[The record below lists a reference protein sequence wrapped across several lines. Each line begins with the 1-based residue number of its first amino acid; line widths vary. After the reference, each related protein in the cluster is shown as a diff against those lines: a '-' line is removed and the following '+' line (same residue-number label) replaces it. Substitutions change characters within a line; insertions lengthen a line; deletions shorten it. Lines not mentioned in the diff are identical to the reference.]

1 MKSKIYLGLNGIH
14 VLLMVKLN
22 IDVFPS
28 ALKRTKQNIVFTVA
42 IWRKHSRHEESIS
55 LHLLESEFFLSW
67 NFFLLK
73 VAALLH
79 SSRQLTFIAM
89 CVYFTVTGNQ

>member
-42 IWRKHSRHEESIS
+42 I
-55 LHLLESEFFLSW
+55 
-67 NFFLLK
+67 
-73 VAALLH
+73 
-79 SSRQLTFIAM
+79 
-89 CVYFTVTGNQ
+89 